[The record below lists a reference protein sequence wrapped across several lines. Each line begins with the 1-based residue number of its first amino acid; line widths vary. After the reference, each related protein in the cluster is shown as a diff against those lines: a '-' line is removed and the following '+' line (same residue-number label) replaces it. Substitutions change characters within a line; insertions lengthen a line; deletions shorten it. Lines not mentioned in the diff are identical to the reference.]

1 MPRGVECR
9 QPLGSAP
16 VAADLPKRIPKIGG
30 KHNYVFRTPGAA
42 SPTGSIGENGHGSA
56 SGRDLSQF
64 AVGEKRNELYIRR
77 PERKSSVFGAIQLSG
92 NCAVQDLN
100 IQSVRSF
107 AEPCGEDHPCA
118 V

>member
-1 MPRGVECR
+1 MPGGVECG
-9 QPLGSAP
+9 QPFWRAP
-16 VAADLPKRIPKIGG
+16 VAADLPKRISKIGS

-56 SGRDLSQF
+56 SDRDLSQF
-64 AVGEKRNELYIRR
+64 AVGEKCNELSICR

-100 IQSVRSF
+100 IQSVR
-107 AEPCGEDHPCA
+107 
-118 V
+118 